1 MTEAGHEIR
10 LAETADLRSQVNE
23 KLLQAL
29 LGLLALKDEHFLQ
42 ELCIVFDAA
51 QQDRNAIPPA
61 VWRGVHQHLG
71 ALMGLTAGDIDG
83 DQPTH

>member
-1 MTEAGHEIR
+1 MTEEGREIR
-10 LAETADLRSQVNE
+10 LAEAANLRSQVNE

-51 QQDRNAIPPA
+51 QRDQGPIPPE

-71 ALMGLTAGDIDG
+71 ALKELAVADDD

>member
-1 MTEAGHEIR
+1 METADRIG
-10 LAETADLRSQVNE
+10 LGATADLRSRVNE

-51 QQDRNAIPPA
+51 QKGEGAIPPE
-61 VWRGVHQHLG
+61 VWRGVHKHLG
-71 ALMGLTAGDIDG
+71 ALMGLAADTD

>member
-1 MTEAGHEIR
+1 MTETEREIR

-51 QQDRNAIPPA
+51 QQDTGPIPPE

-71 ALMGLTAGDIDG
+71 ALRELAVETD

>member
-1 MTEAGHEIR
+1 MEMVDQAR
-10 LAETADLRSQVNE
+10 LVATTDLRSRVNE

-29 LGLLALKDEHFLQ
+29 LGLLALKDENFLQ

-51 QQDRNAIPPA
+51 QQDEGAIPSE
-61 VWRGVHQHLG
+61 VWRGVYQHLD
-71 ALMGLTAGDIDG
+71 ALKALAAVAD

>member
-1 MTEAGHEIR
+1 METVGQIR

-51 QQDRNAIPPA
+51 QQDGSAIAPE

-71 ALMGLTAGDIDG
+71 ALMGLAASAD

>member
-1 MTEAGHEIR
+1 MTEEGREIR
-10 LAETADLRSQVNE
+10 IAEAANLRSQVNE

-51 QQDRNAIPPA
+51 QQGEGAIPPE

-71 ALMGLTAGDIDG
+71 ALKALAVADDD
-83 DQPTH
+83 DQATH

>member
-1 MTEAGHEIR
+1 MEKVGQVGF
-10 LAETADLRSQVNE
+10 AETADLRSRVNE

-51 QQDRNAIPPA
+51 QQDGDEIPA
-61 VWRGVHQHLG
+61 EVWRGVHQHLG
-71 ALMGLTAGDIDG
+71 ALRGLAAETDDD
-83 DQPTH
+83 DQSTH

>member
-1 MTEAGHEIR
+1 MENVGQVGF
-10 LAETADLRSQVNE
+10 AETADLRSRVNE

-51 QQDRNAIPPA
+51 QKGEGAIPPE

-71 ALMGLTAGDIDG
+71 ALMGLAASAD